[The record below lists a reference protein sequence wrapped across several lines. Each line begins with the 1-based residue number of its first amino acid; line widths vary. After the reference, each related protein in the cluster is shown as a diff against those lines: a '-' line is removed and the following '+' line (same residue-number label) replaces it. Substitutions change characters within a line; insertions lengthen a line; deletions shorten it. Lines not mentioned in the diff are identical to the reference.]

1 MNSTLKKMKF
11 ILMLALIISIPMSGC
26 EQNEE
31 NAEDNLPLTAEA
43 GQEPGYNSNMFIHL
57 DTIPA
62 EELSDAEKEGLL
74 FLREEEKLA
83 RDVYTTLY
91 DIFPLRPFMN
101 ISKSEQQHMN
111 AIKYLLDRY
120 QLDDPAADSETG
132 VFKNTELQELYN
144 TLIQSGKESE
154 IEALK
159 VGALIEEKDILD
171 LKVELEE
178 NIDNRDIAFVYENL
192 INGSMNHLRAFTG
205 VLSRY
210 GVIYI
215 PEILEQSYYDSI
227 INR

>member
-43 GQEPGYNSNMFIHL
+43 DQEPGYNSNMFIHL

-154 IEALK
+154 IAALK